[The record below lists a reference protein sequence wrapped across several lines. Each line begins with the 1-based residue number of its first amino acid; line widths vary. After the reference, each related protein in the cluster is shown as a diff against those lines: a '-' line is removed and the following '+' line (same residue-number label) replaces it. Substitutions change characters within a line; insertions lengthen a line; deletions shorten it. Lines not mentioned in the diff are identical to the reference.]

1 MLPAYPSDVS
11 VCPLSAAIVA
21 EGAEIVDEIRRGF
34 AVQACRVAG
43 KTLPSALTR
52 HPRASAP
59 PHLSHGGG
67 CRGFTSRVKLLQEI
81 KEQRSSQSR
90 IKPCNKRAWGELM
103 CSRLRL

>member
-21 EGAEIVDEIRRGF
+21 GGAEIVDEIRRGF

-52 HPRASAP
+52 HPRASTPP

-67 CRGFTSRVKLLQEI
+67 CRGCTSRVKLLQEI
-81 KEQRSSQSR
+81 KEQR
-90 IKPCNKRAWGELM
+90 
-103 CSRLRL
+103 